1 MPYICGMWLQECGC
15 KYVGRTLREAKSALV
30 LAAFVWGAFS
40 GLFFFG
46 VTFSVLSWVGVF
58 FLNFPGC

>member
-1 MPYICGMWLQECGC
+1 MECGC
-15 KYVGRTLREAKSALV
+15 RNVAASMWEEHLGEAKFSLV
-30 LAAFVWGAFS
+30 LAAFVWGAFP
-40 GLFFFG
+40 GFFFG